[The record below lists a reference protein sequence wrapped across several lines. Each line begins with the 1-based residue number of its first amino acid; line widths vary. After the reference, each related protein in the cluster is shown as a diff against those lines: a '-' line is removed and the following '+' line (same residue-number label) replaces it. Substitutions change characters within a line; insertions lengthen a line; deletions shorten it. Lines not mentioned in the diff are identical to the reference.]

1 MTITV
6 KYAIAQV
13 ISLLAGFMAVA
24 QPQAGFSPS
33 ASAEQEKLEALF
45 VRLPESENF
54 KNHLRELTREPHL
67 AGTPANRRVA
77 DYIQKAMEKAG
88 FSVER
93 PPYDVYMPTAPGE
106 IALEIVTPLRMPLNT
121 KEYILDSDPF
131 SAQQGTYPGW
141 NSYSGSGDVTAQVV
155 YANYGTRE
163 DFAQLAKMGISVKGK
178 VVIARYG
185 GNFRGYKAK
194 YAEAAGAIGLIIFTD
209 PEDSGYMKG
218 LPYPEGKMFSE
229 STIQRGSLLTLDY
242 TGDPLTPFEPALPVD
257 GQGEGIKRLAPEAV
271 KGLHTIPVTP
281 IGYGAAKEIL
291 GRMSGPAVPEA
302 WQGGLPFT
310 YRLEGGPQLTVR
322 LKVQQPIGLTRVE
335 NVVGTLEGSA
345 FPDEWIILGS
355 HYDAWEFGAT
365 DPNSGTAMLLTLA
378 DALGEMARQGYR
390 PKRTIKIAHWDA
402 EEHGILGST
411 EWVEQFREALHKKA
425 IAYFNAD
432 GACSGLVFGGSA
444 APSLKSLMIEAT
456 KAAPYANS
464 DQMVYEHWLDRSPN
478 KLDGPGIGSLG
489 GGSDHLGFYAHLGIP
504 SLSAGMGG
512 PTMYHSLYDNF
523 HWYSTVGEPD
533 FVSGPTVARVMG
545 LMALRMANALVIPF
559 DLARYGTDLKIH
571 LADIEKKIKG
581 YAPAFSAQ
589 SMITAADGILKNATA
604 FHLLLAQK
612 LAGKGLTAN
621 QAALINTTLIQIE
634 RAFLDEKGMAYGAW
648 YRSLYASSDPYSGYA
663 SWMLPGFQY
672 EASLKSTAGLADLE
686 QRHLAAFRRLNDQ
699 ILKMLQVL
707 K

>member
-1 MTITV
+1 
-6 KYAIAQV
+6 
-13 ISLLAGFMAVA
+13 
-24 QPQAGFSPS
+24 
-33 ASAEQEKLEALF
+33 
-45 VRLPESENF
+45 
-54 KNHLRELTREPHL
+54 
-67 AGTPANRRVA
+67 
-77 DYIQKAMEKAG
+77 
-88 FSVER
+88 
-93 PPYDVYMPTAPGE
+93 
-106 IALEIVTPLRMPLNT
+106 
-121 KEYILDSDPF
+121 
-131 SAQQGTYPGW
+131 
-141 NSYSGSGDVTAQVV
+141 
-155 YANYGTRE
+155 
-163 DFAQLAKMGISVKGK
+163 
-178 VVIARYG
+178 
-185 GNFRGYKAK
+185 
-194 YAEAAGAIGLIIFTD
+194 
-209 PEDSGYMKG
+209 
-218 LPYPEGKMFSE
+218 
-229 STIQRGSLLTLDY
+229 
-242 TGDPLTPFEPALPVD
+242 
-257 GQGEGIKRLAPEAV
+257 
-271 KGLHTIPVTP
+271 
-281 IGYGAAKEIL
+281 
-291 GRMSGPAVPEA
+291 
-302 WQGGLPFT
+302 
-310 YRLEGGPQLTVR
+310 
-322 LKVQQPIGLTRVE
+322 
-335 NVVGTLEGSA
+335 
-345 FPDEWIILGS
+345 
-355 HYDAWEFGAT
+355 
-365 DPNSGTAMLLTLA
+365 
-378 DALGEMARQGYR
+378 
-390 PKRTIKIAHWDA
+390 
-402 EEHGILGST
+402 
-411 EWVEQFREALHKKA
+411 
-425 IAYFNAD
+425 
-432 GACSGLVFGGSA
+432 
-444 APSLKSLMIEAT
+444 
-456 KAAPYANS
+456 
-464 DQMVYEHWLDRSPN
+464 MVYEHWLDRSPN

>member
-1 MTITV
+1 MRV
-6 KYAIAQV
+6 RAKQFVLVV
-13 ISLLAGFMAVA
+13 ISWCTVIGAGA
-24 QPQAGFSPS
+24 QTQAGFNP
-33 ASAEQEKLEALF
+33 AEGEAQKKLEALF
-45 VRLPESENF
+45 VGLPESEAF

-88 FSVER
+88 LQVER
-93 PPYDVYMPTAPGE
+93 PPYDVYMPTAPGK
-106 IALEIVTPLRMPLNT
+106 IALEIVTPQRMPLNT
-121 KEYILDSDPF
+121 KEYILESDPF
-131 SAQQGTYPGW
+131 SGQEGTYPGW

-178 VVIARYG
+178 IVIARYG

-257 GQGEGIKRLAPEAV
+257 SQGKGVKRLAPEEV
-271 KGLHTIPVTP
+271 KGFHTIPVTP

-291 GRMSGPAVPEA
+291 GRMLGPAVPEP

-310 YRLEGGPQLTVR
+310 YRLEGGPQLTVH
-322 LKVQQPIGLTRVE
+322 LQVEQPIGLTRVE
-335 NVVGTLEGSA
+335 NVIGTLEGSS

-365 DPNSGTAMLLTLA
+365 DPNSGTAMLLSLA
-378 DALGEMARQGYR
+378 DALGEMAKQGYR
-390 PKRTIKIAHWDA
+390 PRRTIKIAHWDA

-411 EWVEQFREALHKKA
+411 EWVEQYREDLHKNA

-444 APSLKSLMIEAT
+444 APSLKTLMIEAT

-464 DQMVYEHWLDRSPN
+464 QQMVYDHWLDRAPN

-523 HWYSTVGEPD
+523 NWYSTVGEPD

-545 LMALRMANALVIPF
+545 IMALRMANAQVLPF
-559 DLARYGTDLKIH
+559 DLTRYGLDLKTH
-571 LADIEKKIKG
+571 LGDVEKKIKA
-581 YAPAFSAQ
+581 YAPGYSAQ
-589 SMITAADGILKNATA
+589 PLLASAESILKNALA
-604 FHLLLAQK
+604 FHKRLEEK
-612 LAGKGLTAN
+612 LAGKGLTPA
-621 QAALINTTLIQIE
+621 QSGTLNKTLLQIE

-672 EASLKSTAGLADLE
+672 EASLKSTANLPDLE
-686 QRHLAAFRRLNDQ
+686 QRHLAAFNRLNSE